1 MIFLVESLE
10 ETRDSY
16 QFTLHANSMVLVRI
30 WLLENVFFS
39 VGESCFYLILKRERT
54 IIFIVI
60 TS

>member
-10 ETRDSY
+10 ETKDSY
-16 QFTLHANSMVLVRI
+16 QFTLCANSMVLVRI

-39 VGESCFYLILKRERT
+39 VGENCFYLILKRERT
-54 IIFIVI
+54 IIFIAI